1 MPVFYAD
8 VHKHA
13 RLQHYRAASVEP
25 NQLSNYTVDT
35 RILSFI
41 NSLND
46 SISSIMS
53 N

>member
-1 MPVFYAD
+1 MSVFYAD

-13 RLQHYRAASVEP
+13 RLQHYRTALVEP
-25 NQLSNYTVDT
+25 HQLSNYAVDT

-46 SISSIMS
+46 SVSSIIS